1 MKQSHAIFKLLKNA
15 LKVRK
20 KTYKDLA
27 IYLGVSELTVKR
39 MFKDKDCKISRM
51 LEICAFLNV
60 DFYELLAFEERYNN
74 YPQYLPEATEHALA
88 SDPIV
93 FGVFL
98 LIVSSLTTQDI
109 VNVTNFSDVE
119 LYKVLRKL
127 ENLELIEMGVGNDFT
142 VIIPLPIAWRLDG
155 HLATALKNV
164 NLRYL
169 SHCFDHHEKPEYNY
183 FSTSRLMSV
192 DSAQTMKQK
201 LNELNQHFH
210 QLATQ
215 DQLFFEAKALTPYK
229 LQIAHGVL
237 PVDEIF
243 QQHNY

>member
-1 MKQSHAIFKLLKNA
+1 MKHNHAIFELLKNA

-27 IYLGVSELTVKR
+27 AHLSISELTVKR

-51 LEICAFLNV
+51 LEICTFLNV

-74 YPQYLPEATEHALA
+74 YPQYLPEQIEKALA
-88 SDPIV
+88 SDPIA

-98 LIVSSLTTQDI
+98 LIVSNLTTQDLA
-109 VNVTNFSDVE
+109 NVTTFSDVE

-127 ENLELIEMGVGNDFT
+127 EKMELIELEANNHFT
-142 VIIPLPIAWRLDG
+142 VKTRLPIAWRLDG

-183 FSTSRLMSV
+183 FSTSRLMSA

-201 LNELNQHFH
+201 LNELYQSFH

-215 DQLFFEAKALTPYK
+215 DQLFFEAKELTPYK
-229 LQIAHGVL
+229 LQIVHGVL

-243 QQHNY
+243 FISE